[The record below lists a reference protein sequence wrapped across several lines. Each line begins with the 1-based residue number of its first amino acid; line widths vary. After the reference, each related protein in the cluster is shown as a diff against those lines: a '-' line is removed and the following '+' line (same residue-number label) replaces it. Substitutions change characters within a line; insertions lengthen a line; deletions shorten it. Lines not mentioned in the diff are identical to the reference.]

1 MTPQA
6 EKSSPAPNGGAPDW
20 RKLRPAALAKLSGA
34 DYLAYLAKW
43 TAEMV
48 AAGGVAEALRI
59 RFSVDERDVRNR
71 LGSMLDQDQLAEAK
85 RIATEAFKELGGMS

>member
-1 MTPQA
+1 
-6 EKSSPAPNGGAPDW
+6 
-20 RKLRPAALAKLSGA
+20 
-34 DYLAYLAKW
+34 
-43 TAEMV
+43 MV
-48 AAGGVAEALRI
+48 AGGGDAEALRT